1 MKKLLHIFFCCFLSL
16 MTLSATATENL
27 FINVSTENTS
37 LVLGVANDSK
47 VYIHHYGAPVGC
59 VEQFA
64 GYQTGRRV
72 DYSTDDLA
80 YPTRGGRYYNQP
92 ALAVCYADGDCNTEL
107 TYVSH
112 QVNQTASLVTTEIQL
127 KDKKTSL
134 EVTLIYDA
142 YQKED
147 IIQARTLI
155 KNGGKKRVYLD
166 AYASSVITLPAGKH
180 LLTHFHGSWGR
191 EMQVARE
198 VLTPGVKTIQNR
210 MGIRTTHTEN
220 PSFLLSLNT
229 DMWSETQGE
238 VVAGALAWSGNY
250 KLDFQ
255 IDETG
260 KLTIISG
267 INPEA
272 ARYPL
277 DKGDVFETPNMIWT
291 WSGEGA
297 GRASR
302 NLHDWARNYQCYSK
316 ASVVPTL
323 LNSWEGAYFDFTTQ
337 TLIDMIDDAAD
348 MGLGMF
354 VLDDGWFG
362 TGEFAR
368 NDARH
373 GLGDWELNVEK
384 LPEGIDYIAK
394 HAHKR
399 GIKFGIWI
407 EPEMVNKKSR
417 LAQTHPHWIV
427 QSKDRELTTTRGQ
440 WVLDLTNPEVQDF
453 VFGVFDRTMQ
463 LSENIDYIKWD
474 CNRHVESFG
483 STYLKDQERFYVD
496 YIQGLYKVMRRIRA
510 KYPDVIIQSCSSG
523 GGRVDY
529 GALAYFDEVWT
540 SDNTEALSRV
550 FIQYGTNLI
559 YPACVTG
566 SHVSAAPSHQT
577 NNITPLKF
585 RFDIAAAGRL
595 GMELQ
600 PKHLTEEEKVFAR
613 KAIASY
619 EEYRDLV
626 FTGDLYRLCS
636 PHDGNHYALMYVS
649 KDKTRAVVMAY
660 CIRFQARTLKPLFR
674 LQGLDPNKKYSIKEL
689 NTDEPSFWGD
699 GKVFDGKYLINHGIN
714 PFLLKLYS
722 SAIFMI
728 EESK

>member
-1 MKKLLHIFFCCFLSL
+1 MKKIIAAFSCLLMVLG
-16 MTLSATATENL
+16 LSANQVEPLFLNIATEN
-27 FINVSTENTS
+27 SS
-37 LVLGVANDSK
+37 LVLGVGQDEK
-47 VYIHHYGAPVGC
+47 LYIQHYGAPVGC
-59 VEQFA
+59 EKQFA

-72 DYSTDDLA
+72 DYGTDDFA
-80 YPTRGGRYYNQP
+80 YPARGGRYYNQP

-112 QVNQTASLVTTEIQL
+112 TITQSPSVVKTEIL
-127 KDKKTSL
+127 LRDVKTLL
-134 EVTLIYDA
+134 EVTLIYEA

-147 IIQARTLI
+147 VIVSHSVI

-166 AYASSVITLPAGKH
+166 SYASSSMAFPAGKH
-180 LLTHFHGSWGR
+180 LLTHFYGSGAR

-198 VLTPGVKTIQNR
+198 ILTPGVKTIQNR

-220 PSFLLSLNT
+220 PSFLLSLHS
-229 DMWSETQGE
+229 DSWSETQGE

-255 IDETG
+255 MDESQ
-260 KLTIISG
+260 KLVVIAG

-277 DKGDVFETPNMIWT
+277 DKGAEFETPNMIWT

-302 NLHDWARNYQCYSK
+302 NLHDWSRRYQCYSQ
-316 ASVVPTL
+316 AEVVPTL
-323 LNSWEGAYFDFTTQ
+323 LNSWEGAYFDFTTR
-337 TLIDMIDDAAD
+337 TLTDMIDDAAD
-348 MGLGMF
+348 MGLEMF
-354 VLDDGWFG
+354 VLDDGWFAS
-362 TGEFAR
+362 GEFAR
-368 NDARH
+368 NDSRH
-373 GLGDWELNVEK
+373 GLGDWEVNAEK
-384 LPEGIDYIAK
+384 LPEGIDYIADY
-394 HAHKR
+394 AHQK
-399 GIKFGIWI
+399 GLKFGIWI
-407 EPEMVNKKSR
+407 EPEMVNKASR
-417 LAQTHPHWIV
+417 LAQEHPEWIV

-440 WVLDLTNPEVQDF
+440 WVLDLTNPQVQDF

-463 LSENIDYIKWD
+463 LSDHIDYIKWD

-496 YIQGLYKVMRRIRA
+496 YTQALYKIMRRIRA
-510 KYPDVIIQSCSSG
+510 KYPEVIIQSCSSG

-566 SHVSAAPSHQT
+566 SHVSAVPSHQT
-577 NNITPLKF
+577 GNMTPLKF
-585 RFDIAAAGRL
+585 RFDIAAAGRI

-600 PKHLTEEEKVFAR
+600 PKDLTAEEKVFAR
-613 KAIASY
+613 QAISSY
-619 EEYRDLV
+619 KTYRDLV
-626 FTGDLYRLCS
+626 FSGDLYRLCS
-636 PHDGNHYALMYVS
+636 PYDGNHYAIMYAL
-649 KDKTRAVVMAY
+649 KDKSRAVVMAY
-660 CIRFQARTLKPLFR
+660 CIRYQARTLKPYFR
-674 LQGLDPNKKYSIKEL
+674 LQGLDPDKEYKIYEL
-689 NTDEPSFWGD
+689 NTENSSFWGN
-699 GKVFDGKYLINHGIN
+699 GKVFSGKYLMNHGIN
-714 PFLLKLYS
+714 PALLKLYD

-728 EESK
+728 EENK